1 MDATI
6 TKTAT
11 IIPEIYDEEVHI
23 FKPLQFQTQSVMKI
37 ATEPL
42 NPSELPKMVE
52 GLRKINKSYPLAITK
67 VEESGEHAILGTGEI
82 YLDSL
87 MKVKNLP
94 RLPSDNGNGNDNGND
109 NDNNNGN
116 GNDNANDND
125 NDSDNNNGNNNNYDN
140 DNNSSN

>member
-1 MDATI
+1 MLSAWLSPGNWVLLEGVDATI

-11 IIPEIYDEEVHI
+11 IVQETYDEEVHI

-52 GLRKINKSYPLAITK
+52 GLRKINKSYPLAVTK

-87 MKVKNLP
+87 MKVRWRSHP
-94 RLPSDNGNGNDNGND
+94 RFTPLDIADTSCQTT
-109 NDNNNGN
+109 
-116 GNDNANDND
+116 
-125 NDSDNNNGNNNNYDN
+125 SR
-140 DNNSSN
+140 